1 MLSLIY
7 RELHLTRKTLVTCL
21 FVYFLFA
28 ILTDLFALS
37 LQIGNLAKYCS
48 PEQLSEGFRLI
59 PMAAIFGYVMLLVT
73 APEAICQIMDNDFK
87 TPWLKYALSS
97 PRTIREH
104 VGAKYLAFLFMTVC
118 AFVLGWLHLVIACA
132 LSGQKMPGNSLLL
145 FWACALAVMAISSI
159 LLPIAYYVQNIGFVN
174 MLITILFALGTLVY
188 TLSVLSFFARN
199 EDAEVLDYAQYVTER
214 LTEFSGTPL
223 FHAIKILAPFIA
235 LLVIIGS
242 YFLSVRI
249 LDKRRL
255 VKCGTISLSKKKGG
269 KS

>member
-7 RELHLTRKTLVTCL
+7 RELHLTRKTLITCL

-28 ILTDLFALS
+28 LWTDLAALS
-37 LQIGNLAKYCS
+37 MQIGNLAKYCS

-104 VGAKYLAFLFMTVC
+104 VGAKYLAFLFMTVF
-118 AFVLGWLHLVIACA
+118 AFVLGWLHVMIACA
-132 LSGQKMPGNSLLL
+132 LSGQRIPDGTLLL
-145 FWACALAVMAISSI
+145 FLACALAVMAVSSI

-174 MLITILFALGTLVY
+174 MLITILFALGTLAY
-188 TLSVLSFFARN
+188 TISVLSFFVRN
-199 EDAEVLDYAQYVTER
+199 EDAEVLDYAQYVMEK
-214 LTEFSGTPL
+214 LTKFSGTPL

-242 YFLSVRI
+242 FFLSVRI

-255 VKCGTISLSKKKGG
+255 VKGGNISLSKKKGG